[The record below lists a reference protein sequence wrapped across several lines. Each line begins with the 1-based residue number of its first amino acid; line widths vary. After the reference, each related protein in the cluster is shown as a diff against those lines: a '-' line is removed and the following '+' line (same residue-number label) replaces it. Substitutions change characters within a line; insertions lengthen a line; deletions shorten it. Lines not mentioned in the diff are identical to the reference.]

1 MVKHMTLN
9 TDKHLAHA
17 THSPLKLLLSVSC
30 GMFLLMMEGDVNAEA
45 LKDPTQPPTALS
57 GEVSNENGQAAGPV
71 LQSVM
76 IGSQYRAAIINGQKI
91 MLGGK
96 YESAT
101 LIKINEREAVLRN
114 SDMSTQTL
122 AMDYAMVKKT
132 KPALQTTPIA
142 PSKIKN

>member
-1 MVKHMTLN
+1 MTLN
-9 TDKHLAHA
+9 THKHL
-17 THSPLKLLLSVSC
+17 THPTHNPLKLLLSVSC
-30 GMFLLMMEGDVNAEA
+30 GMFLLMMEGDVHAEV
-45 LKDPTQPPTALS
+45 LKDPTQPPASLS
-57 GEVSNENGQAAGPV
+57 GELSNENGQTAGPV

-76 IGSQYRAAIINGQKI
+76 IGSQYRAAIINGQKV

-96 YESAT
+96 YANAT

-132 KPALQTTPIA
+132 KPALLTKPIA
-142 PSKIKN
+142 PSKTKN